1 MIDEK
6 FIQIREY
13 QGEGY
18 QPLIYFAGWRVAV
31 LNYLDE
37 IHPTRIADME
47 RHLETDEAFILL
59 RGKCVLIVGG
69 NGGQAASL
77 TPCEMANEKVYN
89 VRAGV
94 WHTVLLSSDASVLI
108 VENSDTGEG
117 NSEKY
122 NLDDDLRIQIIEFAR
137 QFSFA
142 VD

>member
-1 MIDEK
+1 MIDEAI
-6 FIQIREY
+6 IQIREY
-13 QGEGY
+13 RGEGY

-37 IHPTRIADME
+37 IHPTRLADME

-77 TPCEMANEKVYN
+77 TPCEMVNEKVYN

-94 WHTVLLSSDASVLI
+94 WHTVLLSPDASVLI

>member
-6 FIQIREY
+6 IIQIREY
-13 QGEGY
+13 RGEGY

-31 LNYLDE
+31 LNFLDC

-59 RGKCVLIVGG
+59 RGKAVLIVGG
-69 NGGQAASL
+69 NDGQIADL
-77 TPCEMANEKVYN
+77 VPCEMVNEKLYN
-89 VRAGV
+89 VRASV
-94 WHTVLLSSDASVLI
+94 WHTILLSPDASVLI
-108 VENSDTGEG
+108 VENSDTGED
-117 NSEKY
+117 NSEKC
-122 NLDDDLRIQIIEFAR
+122 NLDDDTRKQIVGFAR

>member
-13 QGEGY
+13 QEEGY
-18 QPLIYFAGWRVAV
+18 RPLIYFAGWRVAV

-37 IHPTRIADME
+37 IHPARIADME

-59 RGKCVLIVGG
+59 RGKCVLILGG
-69 NGGQAASL
+69 NGRQAAGLS
-77 TPCEMANEKVYN
+77 PCEMVNEKVYN

-94 WHTVLLSSDASVLI
+94 WHTVLLSPDASVLI
-108 VENSDTGEG
+108 VENSDTGDG
-117 NSEKY
+117 NSEKC
-122 NLDDDLRIQIIEFAR
+122 NLDAELRQQVIGFAR

>member
-6 FIQIREY
+6 IIQIREY

-18 QPLIYFAGWRVAV
+18 QPLIYFTGWRVAV
-31 LNYLDE
+31 LNYLDS

-59 RGKCVLIVGG
+59 RGKGVLIVGG
-69 NGGQAASL
+69 NDEQVCDL
-77 TPCEMANEKVYN
+77 IPCEMANEKIYN

-94 WHTVLLSSDASVLI
+94 WHTILLSPDASVLI
-108 VENSDTGEG
+108 VENSDTGED
-117 NSEKY
+117 NSEKCI
-122 NLDDDLRIQIIEFAR
+122 LDETMCKHIVGFAR

-142 VD
+142 LD